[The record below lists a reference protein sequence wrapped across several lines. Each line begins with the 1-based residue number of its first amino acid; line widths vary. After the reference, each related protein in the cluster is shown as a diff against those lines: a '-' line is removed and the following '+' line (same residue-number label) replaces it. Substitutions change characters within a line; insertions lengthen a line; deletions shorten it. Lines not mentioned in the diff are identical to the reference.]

1 LSQGASLAELA
12 GVLRDLGAVDAINL
26 DGGGSATLV
35 VADHGRPLILNS
47 PIHTGV
53 PGRERPSA
61 NHLGVGAAEAPSNPD
76 PATIR

>member
-1 LSQGASLAELA
+1 M
-12 GVLRDLGAVDAINL
+12 LRDLGAVDAINL

-35 VADHGRPLILNS
+35 VADHGRPRVLNS

-61 NHLGVGAAEAPSNPD
+61 NHLGVGAARAPSNPD
-76 PATIR
+76 ASAIR